1 MKDPERATRSAAG
14 ALSAHRKAVAV
25 IGERRWPSPRW
36 LMPAIAVAVLP
47 LPATLALAAALL
59 SVACYARARN
69 RRRSDPSVTAGQAA
83 GTVTLGRDGRGRPV
97 TLAEGQ
103 LGAHA
108 LILGASG
115 SGKSTTLTAILG
127 QQIRAGRGVVAIDLK
142 GSAELAGALASCAS
156 AAGRPL
162 RVWSLDGQERWNPLA
177 QGNPTELKD
186 RLIGTERF
194 SEPHYLRAAERYL
207 QLALQVHA
215 ATAPGIPATLPR
227 VVELLDPRRL
237 AEAGRRLPAARAAQL
252 EDYLRGLGRDQLSA
266 VRGLQ
271 SRLAVI
277 SESHLGPLLT
287 PTEEGDGI
295 DLRRAL
301 DGAAVVLFSLNASAY
316 GSLAAQVGTLA
327 LQDLISAAG
336 ARERRGGPPVPA
348 TVAID
353 EFSGLRGDQVLGLIA
368 RGRSAGVSVL
378 LATQELADLDRV
390 ARGFRHQVLGSTAVK
405 IAHRQDVGDSARA
418 VAELT
423 GVREV
428 WEESVSR
435 PAGRFPARAS
445 VRVTAHPVRRPQ
457 VEAARIQALATGEA
471 LVITKV
477 PAPASRLTRI
487 APLAVDRADRAG
499 ARGRAR
505 GC

>member
-1 MKDPERATRSAAG
+1 MTDRERLRLRAGSDPTRPRRPWLRWLAPVLVIAAFPTPVSLALLAGIVSVAWVARAARERAIGGR
-14 ALSAHRKAVAV
+14 ALSPDTR
-25 IGERRWPSPRW
+25 
-36 LMPAIAVAVLP
+36 
-47 LPATLALAAALL
+47 
-59 SVACYARARN
+59 
-69 RRRSDPSVTAGQAA
+69 
-83 GTVTLGRDGRGRPV
+83 GTRVTLGADGWGEPV
-97 TLAEGQ
+97 TLEEAQ

-115 SGKSTTLTAILG
+115 SGKSTTLTTILT
-127 QQIRAGRGVVAIDLK
+127 QQIHAGRGVVAIDLK
-142 GSAELAGALASCAS
+142 GSGELAGTLSASAR
-156 AAGRPL
+156 AAGRSL
-162 RVWSLDGQERWNPLA
+162 RVWSLDGSERWNPLA
-177 QGNPTELKD
+177 HGNPTELKD

-215 ATAPGIPATLPR
+215 ASAPNTPATLPR

-237 AEAGRRLPAARAAQL
+237 AEASRGLPAHRAAKID
-252 EDYLRGLGRDQLSA
+252 DYLRSLAPDQLSA

-277 SESHLGPLLT
+277 SESHLGPLLS
-287 PTEEGDGI
+287 PGPEQAGI
-295 DLRRAL
+295 DLRDAL
-301 DGAAVVLFSLNASAY
+301 GGGVVVLFSLNASAY
-316 GSLAAQVGTLA
+316 GGLAAQVGTLA

-336 ARERRGGPPVPA
+336 ARERSGHTAPPA

-368 RGRSAGVSVL
+368 RGRSAGVSVI

-405 IAHRQDVGDSARA
+405 IAHRQDVGESARA

-423 GVREV
+423 GTREH

-435 PAGRFPARAS
+435 PAGRFAAPGA
-445 VRVTAHPVRRPQ
+445 VRITVRPVRRPQ
-457 VEAARIQALATGEA
+457 IEAGTIQDLQTGEA
-471 LVITKV
+471 VVITKV
-477 PAPASRLTRI
+477 PEPASRLTRI
-487 APLAVDRADRAG
+487 ARLAVPGVDRSGGGDRRTGTARDH
-499 ARGRAR
+499 ARGD
-505 GC
+505 